1 MDFGVVLFQAD
12 IQTHKKWNHGS
23 HLHIDKIFIPFLP
36 MYTSQL
42 TEHRAMGTQ
51 QNRRG
56 CPEYQETL
64 LSLGRWWSTDTGC
77 PEAMECPPWRPP
89 KAAGMWCRELCSIQ
103 VALLRHGLDQT
114 DPDVPSNQSLILG
127 VSDLHLP
134 MTARTKFQAPHRKPS
149 AWECCSQAKMGLGAF
164 EFHSLQPSLR
174 PKKSMHGWSFHTE
187 KKKIQQTNEV
197 CPNTS
202 KKNISTCSLEL

>member
-1 MDFGVVLFQAD
+1 MTRTGLCSLVGGNPYSNESNESSAIQMSPKGSTCNKLSQLMDFGVVLFQAD

-103 VALLRHGLDQT
+103 WVCLGMGWTRQT
-114 DPDVPSNQSLILG
+114 QMSPP
-127 VSDLHLP
+127 
-134 MTARTKFQAPHRKPS
+134 
-149 AWECCSQAKMGLGAF
+149 
-164 EFHSLQPSLR
+164 
-174 PKKSMHGWSFHTE
+174 
-187 KKKIQQTNEV
+187 
-197 CPNTS
+197 TS
-202 KKNISTCSLEL
+202 P